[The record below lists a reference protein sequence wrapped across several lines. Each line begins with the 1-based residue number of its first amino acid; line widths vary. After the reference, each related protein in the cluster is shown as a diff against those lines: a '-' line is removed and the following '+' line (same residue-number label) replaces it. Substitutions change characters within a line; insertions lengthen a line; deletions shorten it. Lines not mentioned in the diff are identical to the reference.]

1 MTLPSMGQ
9 WKTLSQDTWVRIAV
23 GTSLGTML
31 LILLW
36 TLFFRVSLIGE
47 AQSMI
52 HTTYALDTQI
62 GTLASLWS
70 ETESEDVHQQV
81 QVLQSRMVQDYDDL
95 GRWLMGLTDT
105 ANALSLDLTVKME
118 EPVSV
123 TQGVHPVN
131 MIPLHVSVQ
140 SRNSRGA
147 YEKYVKILRY
157 VGDSSQLVNFQ
168 HASIMGAG
176 QGAVSMNLVLQVLIL
191 PTS

>member
-105 ANALSLDLTVKME
+105 ANALSLDLTVKIE
-118 EPVSV
+118 EP
-123 TQGVHPVN
+123 T
-131 MIPLHVSVQ
+131 
-140 SRNSRGA
+140 
-147 YEKYVKILRY
+147 KYRICAR
-157 VGDSSQLVNFQ
+157 SSFW
-168 HASIMGAG
+168 G
-176 QGAVSMNLVLQVLIL
+176 
-191 PTS
+191 